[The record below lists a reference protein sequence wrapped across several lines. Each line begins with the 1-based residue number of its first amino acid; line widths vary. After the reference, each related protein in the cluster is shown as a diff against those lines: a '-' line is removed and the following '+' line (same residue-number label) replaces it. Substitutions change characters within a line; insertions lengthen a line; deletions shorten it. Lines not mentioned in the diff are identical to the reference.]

1 MKKES
6 EESVYQLYQSTPAP
20 VLSFL
25 NNKKEGSPQIILLS
39 DVAQTKRGWTQ
50 PLFVFCVFGMGH
62 AHTIL
67 VCVFGMGHTH
77 PLSGGS
83 RGCIPRKEGLQG
95 NQGSP
100 IQSMEESNAELVL
113 DETSPPVRNP
123 SQTD

>member
-6 EESVYQLYQSTPAP
+6 EESVYQLYQSTPAH

-62 AHTIL
+62 
-67 VCVFGMGHTH
+67 TH

-83 RGCIPRKEGLQG
+83 RGCNPRY
-95 NQGSP
+95 P